1 MYNWNSSVR
10 LLTAAFVFCLA
21 AGAQDRPKDKI
32 KNLEALAKQGENSVS
47 AIAAYQRDPD
57 VSVRFAAA
65 EALIQAG
72 GIASADALRT
82 GCEDGSAEIQRLSIA
97 GIVNFYK
104 PGYVKQGVKAK
115 IGAVGDKIMR
125 ANQEPVVD
133 AYVAVRTEDIAAV
146 RKVLLEGASREAKLE
161 AAQALGTLR
170 AKSAL
175 PDLYPLLKSKDDAMM
190 LAALRAIE
198 TSGSKAA
205 AAETVLLVRDLNDK
219 IQSRA
224 IAINGIYRNEA
235 ALPDL
240 AEVFSR
246 GRSAKSRAAAL
257 EAIAMIG
264 SPESKGLFVQNLDS
278 RDAAL
283 RGLAAEGLGRIGAKD
298 QESKLKALYLEE
310 GSGRARLGEAFALV
324 RMGNRES
331 GDFNP
336 LTYIFNALNSAA
348 WHEFASAY
356 LRELCRDGEL
366 RQSLRARVGSATKAE
381 KMELAKILALEGN
394 GEDRETLDAIGHD
407 RDAEVAQE
415 GIKATRILS
424 ARLP

>member
-1 MYNWNSSVR
+1 MSNWNSFVR
-10 LLTAAFVFCLA
+10 PLSAALLLCLT
-21 AGAQDRPKDKI
+21 AGAQDHPKDKI
-32 KNLEALAKQGENSVS
+32 KKLEALAKQGENSVPS
-47 AIAAYQRDPD
+47 IAAYQRDAD
-57 VSVRFAAA
+57 IGVRLAAA

-72 GIASADALRT
+72 GIASVDALRIS
-82 GCEDGSAEIQRLSIA
+82 CEDGSAEIQRLSVA

-104 PGYVKQGVKAK
+104 PGYVRQGVKAK

-125 ANQEPVVD
+125 SNQEPTVD
-133 AYVAVRTEDIAAV
+133 AFVTVRPEDIAAV
-146 RKVLLEGASREAKLE
+146 RKVLLNGNGREAKLE

-170 AKSAL
+170 ARVAL

-190 LAALRAIE
+190 LAAMRAIE
-198 TSGSKAA
+198 TSGDKAA
-205 AAETVLLVRDLNDK
+205 ATETVFLVRDLNDK
-219 IQSRA
+219 IQSHA

-278 RDAAL
+278 REPAL

-298 QESKLKALYLEE
+298 QAAKLKALYQDE
-310 GSGRARLGEAFALV
+310 GSGRARLGQAFALV
-324 RMGNRES
+324 LLGNRES
-331 GDFNP
+331 AEFSP
-336 LTYIFNALNSAA
+336 LTYLFNALNSSA
-348 WHEFASAY
+348 WRDFAGAY
-356 LRELCRDGEL
+356 LRELSRDEEIRKGL
-366 RQSLRARVGSATKAE
+366 RERVASATKAE
-381 KMELAKILALEGN
+381 KIELARILAAEGN
-394 GEDRETLDAIGHD
+394 REDRAALDAIGHD
-407 RDAEVAQE
+407 RDPEVAQE
-415 GIKATRILS
+415 GIKATRLLN